1 MHVRVVVD
9 LADASDF
16 RTLRLNI
23 FSKTKKV
30 RGTVF
35 SCSFGTQI
43 ESFKQQKSRDTDT
56 INKGVSE

>member
-1 MHVRVVVD
+1 MLVCVVGD

-16 RTLRLNI
+16 RTFLKNE
-23 FSKTKKV
+23 KV

-35 SCSFGTQI
+35 ACSVGAQI